1 MNREQILAI
10 AEECGIE
17 AWRDTLC
24 RYEGWEEPMIAFAAR
39 IEAAAREQAKDM
51 MLVPK
56 KPTKEMME
64 AWFRAYDE
72 QQWNANSWES
82 AFDVAYTAMFAAAI
96 VTDAI
101 RKSEG

>member
-1 MNREQILAI
+1 MNRDEILEIYRECGVRFASRWDGTGTK
-10 AEECGIE
+10 AEE
-17 AWRDTLC
+17 RL
-24 RYEGWEEPMIAFAAR
+24 IAAASR
-39 IEAAAREQAKDM
+39 IESLVREESMDM

-56 KPTKEMME
+56 KPTREMME

-96 VTDAI
+96 